1 MDPDEYPPA
10 LAREGGEG
18 ASIWYVESGKNRSA
32 GAAMGA
38 RLGPWCNVPAFKPVV
53 RR

>member
-10 LAREGGEG
+10 VAREGGEG
-18 ASIWYVESGKNRSA
+18 ASVWYVESGENRSA

-38 RLGPWCNVPAFKPVV
+38 RLEPWCNGRSFRLVV